1 MTKGKAKEK
10 IPPPAKLV
18 KALTALL
25 KQYEEDVIKYTLK
38 ELTKKKVG
46 RRTIPDWELLA
57 DLIREDAGRILG
69 RTSIARTSSRSTAIK
84 LAPQAQRQS
93 LDSAQSRLQDK
104 LGKHREHY
112 ALVTAAAV
120 AAVEEPVLKYLDLCE
135 ELADGIQSRRYWQ
148 QTLKDAKWAVD
159 AYRAKGKEISVSMS
173 YQDILAGL
181 ISSGTGSGFGLQG
194 YLSPPPNG

>member
-1 MTKGKAKEK
+1 MTKGKANEK
-10 IPPPAKLV
+10 APPPAKLI
-18 KALTALL
+18 KALTTLL
-25 KQYEEDVIKYTLK
+25 KQYEEDVIKDALK
-38 ELTKKKVG
+38 QLTKKKVG
-46 RRTIPDWELLA
+46 PRTIPDWELLA
-57 DLIREDAGRILG
+57 GLLHEDAARLLG
-69 RTSIARTSSRSTAIK
+69 RSSAARTSNRSTAIK

-93 LDSAQSRLQDK
+93 LDSAQRRLKDK

-120 AAVEEPVLKYLDLCE
+120 AAVEEPVLKYLELCE

-148 QTLKDAKWAVD
+148 QTLRHAKWAVD
-159 AYRAKGKEISVSMS
+159 AYRAKGKEISESMS

-194 YLSPPPNG
+194 YLPIPPNE